1 MIVCVHMRYVI
12 FYSELI
18 FSGEFFFSSV
28 GVPGTLDCGMSLQ
41 RRFALV
47 LVGVSEWITIVDKFF
62 CKFLAGGSCR
72 ILVV

>member
-1 MIVCVHMRYVI
+1 MIVCVHMRCVI

-18 FSGEFFFSSV
+18 FSGEFFFSV
-28 GVPGTLDCGMSLQ
+28 GVPGTLDYGMSLQ

-47 LVGVSEWITIVDKFF
+47 LVGVSEWITILNKFL
-62 CKFLAGGSCR
+62 CKFLASGSCH

>member
-1 MIVCVHMRYVI
+1 MVN
-12 FYSELI
+12 
-18 FSGEFFFSSV
+18 FFFSSV

-62 CKFLAGGSCR
+62 CKFVAGGSCR